1 MEKINNIK
9 EKFYLLKKHMR
20 EEDCQNLIYYPNHS
34 MVNYLKNKINNQNI
48 NIKEKSKDT
57 LFTTL
62 INHNQKKNN

>member
-20 EEDCQNLIYYPNHS
+20 EENFKNLIDLPNQS
-34 MVNYLKNKINNQNI
+34 MVYYLKNKTDNQNI

-57 LFTTL
+57 LFTTS
-62 INHNQKKNN
+62 INQSKKKK